1 MESSSAYTS
10 LSTGCFVSKP
20 DRYKRDMLD
29 LPCIYKEEEHDSR
42 SRRYVWFQKTFSM
55 IEHAVEDVMKSYR
68 TTVSNKIVELINCHK
83 FEGHLETLTVKVGE
97 NWYYYAPLY
106 KKLIQEL
113 ENSHQY
119 SCVVLELAHGVTD
132 ISNLLKSILSQSLCD
147 GCTKGKV
154 LNKILSLSGIFKVLE
169 DEGKKGLVVCIPRFE
184 KLPAGDME
192 VLLSLL
198 LATQSKD
205 FPVFLVLGLSTGSEI
220 SSEYMSN
227 KLMCSLRVTNLPL
240 PTPTALLENILLS
253 TILDPKFPFKLSY
266 RTFEVL
272 LSRFSLSTYSIKE
285 VMKTLKVA
293 ILSHAMH
300 QPLVNLINMD
310 EMDLNTSN
318 MTNIEK
324 NLILQLPSMQ
334 RCVEK
339 TVVSDKELAT
349 KLLQGDNLYL
359 TKLFD
364 EVNGNYITLFYTFKA
379 VHKFIKDIPG
389 NKLVSKPLELF
400 SFFLQG
406 NLCKIPEVTMAFR
419 YFGMLQPGEFLHRLQ
434 DGYKEIKMLPDTSNL
449 IQLLGQVIKCQI
461 DKYLQSS
468 DEYLIKNGESD
479 QKSFVSRM
487 ENFLSM
493 LPVPCSWPMN
503 ELLWHHNHVE
513 LQNSLVGKFRATLH
527 CGLSKPQLYLQNSP
541 EAYPDLCHVYN
552 LYHEHGK
559 LISLHDWI
567 KSYAAS
573 KGKNKISTLEHAKF
587 IQSVSELHFLG
598 YIKSTKRKTD
608 HVAKM
613 SLLGY

>member
-1 MESSSAYTS
+1 MKSSSDYTS

-20 DRYKRDMLD
+20 DKYKKDILD
-29 LPCIYKEEEHDSR
+29 LPYVYKEEECNSR
-42 SRRYVWFQKTFSM
+42 CQRYVWFQKTFSK
-55 IEHAVEDVMKSYR
+55 IELAIEDVMESYR
-68 TTVSNKIVELINCHK
+68 TKVSNKIVELINCNK
-83 FEGHLETLTVKVGE
+83 FHGHLETFTVKVGV

-106 KKLIQEL
+106 KKVIHEL
-113 ENSHQY
+113 ENTHQY
-119 SCVVLELAHGVTD
+119 SCVILELAHGVTD
-132 ISNLLKSILSQSLCD
+132 ISNLLKSIFSQSLSD
-147 GCTKGKV
+147 GCTKGKL
-154 LNKILSLSGIFKVLE
+154 LNKTLSLSGIFKVLL
-169 DEGKKGLVVCIPRFE
+169 DEGRKGLVVCLPRFE

-192 VLLSLL
+192 ILLSLL

-227 KLMCSLRVTNLPL
+227 ELMCSLKVTKLPL

-253 TILDPKFPFKLSY
+253 TVLEPKFPFKLSY
-266 RTFEVL
+266 RSFEVL

-285 VMKTLKVA
+285 IVKTLKVA
-293 ILSHAMH
+293 ILNHAMY
-300 QPLVNLINMD
+300 QPLVNLINLDKMN
-310 EMDLNTSN
+310 LNILK
-318 MTNIEK
+318 MTDIEK
-324 NLILQLPSMQ
+324 NLILQLPSIQ
-334 RCVEK
+334 SCVEK
-339 TVVSDKELAT
+339 AVVSDKDLAT
-349 KLLQGDNLYL
+349 KLLQGDNSYL

-364 EVNGNYITLFYTFKA
+364 DVNGNYMTLFYTFRA

-389 NKLVSKPLELF
+389 NNLVTKPLELY

-406 NLCKIPEVTMAFR
+406 NLCKISEVTTALRCFS
-419 YFGMLQPGEFLHRLQ
+419 MLQSGEFLHRLQ
-434 DGYKEIKMLPDTSNL
+434 DGYNEIKMLPNKSNL

-461 DKYLQSS
+461 DKHLQSS
-468 DEYLIKNGESD
+468 DNYLIENGKTD

-493 LPVPCSWPMN
+493 LPVPSSWPMN
-503 ELLWHHNHVE
+503 ELLWHQNHVE

-527 CGLSKPQLYLQNSP
+527 CGLSKPHLYLQNSP

-573 KGKNKISTLEHAKF
+573 KGKNQISTLDHAKF